1 MAEFTQIDAFAAGI
15 ALAFVVVVWAMHP
28 SIGAR
33 RGKGKDAPHEVGAP
47 TRGKRS

>member
-28 SIGAR
+28 SIGGAR
-33 RGKGKDAPHEVGAP
+33 RKGKDASHEVGAP
-47 TRGKRS
+47 TRGNHS